1 MPKDIKKLTKTSLL
15 SALKF
20 ENVADNKACFEW
32 NIDLRGGE
40 GSFLAQKGEGIF
52 EPLSNDDG

>member
-20 ENVADNKACFEW
+20 ENVADNKRHVLSEISTW
-32 NIDLRGGE
+32 GGE
-40 GSFLAQKGEGIF
+40 LFGPKGGRGLF

>member
-20 ENVADNKACFEW
+20 ENVADNKRHVLSEISTWGGGAFW
-32 NIDLRGGE
+32 PKRGE
-40 GSFLAQKGEGIF
+40 GAF
-52 EPLSNDDG
+52 